1 MQNTKL
7 NEPQI
12 VEIEKNN
19 TFLKLKNL
27 QLLVKKESY
36 INELCKYKN
45 R

>member
-1 MQNTKL
+1 MQNTES

-12 VEIEKNN
+12 FETEKNN

>member
-1 MQNTKL
+1 MQNIKS

-12 VEIEKNN
+12 VETENN
-19 TFLKLKNL
+19 AFIKLKNL

>member
-1 MQNTKL
+1 MQNIKS

-12 VEIEKNN
+12 VETEKNN

-36 INELCKYKN
+36 INELCK
-45 R
+45 

>member
-1 MQNTKL
+1 MENIKS

-19 TFLKLKNL
+19 AFLKLKNL

-36 INELCKYKN
+36 INELCKYRN

>member
-1 MQNTKL
+1 MQNTKS

-12 VEIEKNN
+12 VETEKNN

-27 QLLVKKESY
+27 QSLVKKESY